1 MDKNKAAF
9 IGNLVLEQ
17 MIAYNKSVCVSDE
30 KSAIDLLGTQIR
42 NFSDYI
48 PGIDFSESPSALQ
61 ESFQKQLISIA
72 AIALL
77 IISSNKREFLL
88 WNKVLDRTFDEIK
101 QLTEQDSF
109 LLLDIRQMFDWQV
122 VKPFNAF
129 KELKQYN
136 GLFIEDVL
144 FLIAARSIILSNYIN
159 LITNPVNTEVAQ

>member
-17 MIAYNKSVCVSDE
+17 MIAYDKSVCVSDE

-61 ESFQKQLISIA
+61 ESFQKQLIGIA
-72 AIALL
+72 AISLL

-109 LLLDIRQMFDWQV
+109 LLLDIRQMFDWWIA
-122 VKPFNAF
+122 KAFNCF
-129 KELKQYN
+129 KELKQYS
-136 GLFIEDVL
+136 GLFSEDIL
-144 FLIAARSIILSNYIN
+144 FLIAARSIILYPCISSI
-159 LITNPVNTEVAQ
+159 PAKVNQGAI